1 MSLSKLED
9 FMGLGTHTLTNF
21 LTVWGLK
28 TTSKKA
34 ELVARAFS
42 AFELNISKSS
52 QRSSNK
58 CFVRRNQ
65 RDTISLTLVMSITP
79 HAKKM
84 RRNGR
89 VFITGRFVASSVK
102 RCHFKTAT
110 CPLFT
115 IKSGQSFSLQHDP
128 MQHLPCFPINN
139 VKWQSPFNKRQLHTG
154 PIRSYARYPNTTN
167 NSTKHYRKQAYVPY
181 VCS

>member
-1 MSLSKLED
+1 
-9 FMGLGTHTLTNF
+9 MGLGTHTLTNF

-42 AFELNISKSS
+42 AFELNLSKSS

-58 CFVRRNQ
+58 CFVRRSQ

-79 HAKKM
+79 HAKTM

-89 VFITGRFVASSVK
+89 IFITGRFVASSVK

-115 IKSGQSFSLQHDP
+115 IKSGQRFSLLHDP
-128 MQHLPCFPINN
+128 MQHLLCFPINN

-167 NSTKHYRKQAYVPY
+167 NTTKHYRKQAYVPY